1 MSGLLNADEIF
12 EMAEQFERNGA
23 KFYRTAAAQSVGAQ
37 ANELLQRLAAMED
50 VHEMTFRA
58 LRKSLIGDAM
68 FQTLQDP
75 EQEAVKYLR
84 AWVDKHIFRA
94 DKDPSKAIGSGT
106 PLAHILDTAIGM
118 EKESI
123 AFYVGIKEFV
133 PIDKGRIKVDK
144 IIQEE
149 MSHITT
155 LIEELM
161 KLEKS

>member
-37 ANELLQRLAAMED
+37 ANELLQKLAAMED
-50 VHEMTFRA
+50 VHEMTFQA

-68 FQTLQDP
+68 FKTLNDP
-75 EQEAVKYLR
+75 EQEALRYLR
-84 AWVDKHIFRA
+84 AWVDKHVFRA
-94 DKDPSKAIGSGT
+94 DKDPSKTISSGT
-106 PLAHILDTAIGM
+106 SLDQILETAIGL

-123 AFYVGIKEFV
+123 AFYVGIKEMV
-133 PIDKGRIKVDK
+133 PVDRGRVKVDK

>member
-1 MSGLLNADEIF
+1 MGGLLNVDEVF

-23 KFYRTAAAQSVGAQ
+23 KFYRAAAAQTVGAE

-50 VHEMTFRA
+50 VHEMIFHA
-58 LRKSLIGDAM
+58 LRKSLVGDAM

-75 EQEAVKYLR
+75 EQEAVRYLR
-84 AWVDKHIFRA
+84 AWVDRHVFRA
-94 DKDPSKAIGSGT
+94 DKDPGKTIERGT
-106 PLAHILDTAIGM
+106 PLALILDTAINM

-123 AFYVGIKEFV
+123 AFYVGVKEMV
-133 PIDKGRIKVDK
+133 PVERGRIKIDK

-149 MSHITT
+149 MAHITT